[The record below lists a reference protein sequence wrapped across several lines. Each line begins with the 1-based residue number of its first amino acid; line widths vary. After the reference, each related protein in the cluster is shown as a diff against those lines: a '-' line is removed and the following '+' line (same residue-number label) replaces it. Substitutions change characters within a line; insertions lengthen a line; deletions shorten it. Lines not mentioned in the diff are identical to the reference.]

1 MFGVYDG
8 HGGAKAAE
16 FAATN
21 LDKNVIDH
29 VEKMGDQ
36 DIEAA
41 VKLGYLMTDSEFLKE
56 GSHGGSCCVTVL
68 IKKGELVVS
77 HAGDCRAVI
86 SRGGVG
92 VALTSDHRP
101 SREDEKSRI
110 VALVKLIIALPFK
123 FYQPLLY
130 TAGKTHEIVYLFMQG
145 GYVDCSRAGVWRI
158 NGSLAVSRGIGDEHL
173 KQWVTAE
180 PETKILAIEPDF
192 EFLILASDGLWDK
205 VLVYYFIFSFYCQYS
220 EVFI

>member
-8 HGGAKAAE
+8 HGGAKVLE

-21 LDKNVIDH
+21 LDKNVVDQ

-41 VKLGYLMTDSEFLKE
+41 VKLGYLRTDSEFLKE

-68 IKKGELVVS
+68 IRKGELVVS
-77 HAGDCRAVI
+77 NVGDCGAI
-86 SRGGVG
+86 ICRGGDG

-101 SREDEKSRI
+101 SREDEKNRI
-110 VALVKLIIALPFK
+110 VAL
-123 FYQPLLY
+123 
-130 TAGKTHEIVYLFMQG
+130 G
-145 GYVDCSRAGVWRI
+145 GYVDCSCAGVWRI
-158 NGSLAVSRGIGDEHL
+158 NESLAVFRGIGDEHL

-180 PETKILAIEPDF
+180 PETKVNNQEAVDVVRANEASMDKLGALENNSAVEQVLYVNMCLIIASGLKHEVGLALEWSVD
-192 EFLILASDGLWDK
+192 EQYKLEEGLAK
-205 VLVYYFIFSFYCQYS
+205 
-220 EVFI
+220 